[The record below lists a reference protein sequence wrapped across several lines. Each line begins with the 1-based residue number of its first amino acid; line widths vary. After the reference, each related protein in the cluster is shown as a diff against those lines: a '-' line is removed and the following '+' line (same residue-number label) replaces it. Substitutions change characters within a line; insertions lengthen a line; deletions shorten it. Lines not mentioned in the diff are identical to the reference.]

1 MKNKIFKMTAI
12 IVTSTLIVFSLIIT
26 YLLYL
31 FYKNE
36 AIVQLKNIVNIV
48 MDQNYTYEELNI
60 KLKENEKRVF
70 DFL

>member
-60 KLKENEKRVF
+60 KLKKI
-70 DFL
+70 